1 MICAKCL
8 LPLLPLLPLIVKVM
22 PKFRDRQ
29 EIVNKLKIIV
39 LGKLWRSKVGHIKY
53 RGMELLQ
60 FVSIY
65 YIKKIKRQSDVTQFF
80 TLQKLGS

>member
-8 LPLLPLLPLIVKVM
+8 PPLIVKEM

-39 LGKLWRSKVGHIKY
+39 LGKLWKSKMGHIKY

-65 YIKKIKRQSDVTQFF
+65 YIKKKKRQSDATQFF
-80 TLQKLGS
+80 ISKKLET